1 MQIHLKIKNV
11 IRYINDDIKL
21 FSADSDESNEK

>member
-21 FSADSDESNEK
+21 FSTDSDESNEK